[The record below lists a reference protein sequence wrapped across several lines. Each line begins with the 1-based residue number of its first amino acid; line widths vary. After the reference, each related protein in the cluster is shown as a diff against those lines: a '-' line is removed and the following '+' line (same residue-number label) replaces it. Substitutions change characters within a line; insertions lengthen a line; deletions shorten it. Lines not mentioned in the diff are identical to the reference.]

1 LSIVVHGVT
10 LSQHFAGGHNF
21 HGNEYVPRKYAKPEV
36 IVKIAELTALP
47 TFGLESK
54 KKKSKVV
61 GGLNNYFS
69 LDLKLKVQSSST

>member
-1 LSIVVHGVT
+1 
-10 LSQHFAGGHNF
+10 
-21 HGNEYVPRKYAKPEV
+21 
-36 IVKIAELTALP
+36 VKIAELTALP

-69 LDLKLKVQSSST
+69 LFKIKSSEFINLRGFI